1 MAKIRFED
9 VTITA
14 KAIEIEGVEDPSAL
28 LQAFGLDEAAVDAVT
43 EELAQKEEEAPVEV
57 VEEIAPP
64 VVEEPPVV
72 EVKEVKEEL
81 PKKKKSPRRKAKARK
96 RTKTLSE
103 MTDDEIKESF
113 DNAVPM
119 RGEDGKLLPEFQTKT
134 GLLPAELVKPE
145 HLLHAK
151 RLRDV
156 VQVFMDAGI
165 SETEDIVERC
175 ADLSDDVPILKRLLD
190 VRERMAICVDK
201 WNQENG

>member
-1 MAKIRFED
+1 MAKIRFEE

-72 EVKEVKEEL
+72 EAKEVKEEP
-81 PKKKKSPRRKAKARK
+81 PKKKKSPRRKAKPRK

-103 MTDDEIKESF
+103 MTDEEFADSM
-113 DNAVPM
+113 DNGVPM
-119 RGEDGKLLPEFQTKT
+119 RV
-134 GLLPAELVKPE
+134 ELVKPE

-156 VQVFMDAGI
+156 VQVFMDAGV

>member
-64 VVEEPPVV
+64 IVEEPPVV
-72 EVKEVKEEL
+72 EVQEVKEEL

-96 RTKTLSE
+96 QPNVVADS
-103 MTDDEIKESF
+103 
-113 DNAVPM
+113 
-119 RGEDGKLLPEFQTKT
+119 
-134 GLLPAELVKPE
+134 
-145 HLLHAK
+145 LLHAK

-156 VQVFMDAGI
+156 VQVFMDAGV
-165 SETEDIVERC
+165 SETESIVERC
-175 ADLSDDVPILKRLLD
+175 VELSDDVPILSRLLD

>member
-57 VEEIAPP
+57 AEEIAPP
-64 VVEEPPVV
+64 IVEEPPVV
-72 EVKEVKEEL
+72 EAKEVKEEP
-81 PKKKKSPRRKAKARK
+81 PKKKKSPRRKSKPRK

-103 MTDDEIKESF
+103 MTDEEFADSM
-113 DNAVPM
+113 DNGVPM
-119 RGEDGKLLPEFQTKT
+119 RGEDGKLLPEFKTKT
-134 GLLPAELVKPE
+134 GLLSVKPE
-145 HLLHAK
+145 QLLHAK

-156 VQVFMDAGI
+156 VQVFMDAGV
-165 SETEDIVERC
+165 SDTEDIVERC